1 MRGAHAH
8 IEIAKGA
15 AIRQYDMNVH
25 AQPVGMKAK
34 RLPHA
39 RQSIQRIKR
48 WLSVQHHAPI
58 GIDAVAARFQ
68 QIINV
73 LLLNAMAAQFHFD
86 AGDLRSEEPT
96 SELQSLIRTS
106 YAFI

>member
-48 WLSVQHHAPI
+48 WLSVQHHALI

-73 LLLNAMAAQFHFD
+73 LLLN
-86 AGDLRSEEPT
+86 RSEEHT
-96 SELQSLIRTS
+96 SELKSLMRIS
-106 YAFI
+106 YAVSCLTKKNNH